1 MTDDFVLPSLRCGAG
16 PAASRDAT
24 AVASFTLPDL
34 GVVTV
39 QPGAANTSPAAGL
52 AEPVPADIPRPRK
65 QRRAT
70 PGYYKPGELAA
81 RWGVTIDKV
90 LLFIRTGEL
99 RAFNVATKTSRRP
112 RYRITDEAVSEFETA
127 RAACP
132 GGPKPPPT
140 PKSRRRTKPPARR
153 TYF

>member
-1 MTDDFVLPSLRCGAG
+1 MTDECELPLPRCETG
-16 PAASRDAT
+16 PAVSRGAT
-24 AVASFTLPDL
+24 VVARSSLPDL
-34 GVVTV
+34 GVITE
-39 QPGAANTSPAAGL
+39 QPVAADTGPAAGL
-52 AEPVPADIPRPRK
+52 TEPVPADVARPKK
-65 QRRAT
+65 QLRAT
-70 PGYYKPGELAA
+70 PGCYKPSELAA
-81 RWGVTIDKV
+81 RWGVAIDKV

-112 RYRITDEAVSEFETA
+112 RYRITEEAVSEFETA

-140 PKSRRRTKPPARR
+140 PKSRRRTKPPAGR

>member
-1 MTDDFVLPSLRCGAG
+1 MTDEFVLPSLRCGAG

-24 AVASFTLPDL
+24 AVASFTLPDP
-34 GVVTV
+34 GVTIV
-39 QPGAANTSPAAGL
+39 QPGAADSGPAAGL
-52 AEPVPADIPRPRK
+52 AEPVPAAVPRPKK

-70 PGYYKPGELAA
+70 PGYFKPGELAA
-81 RWGVTIDKV
+81 RWGVAIDKV

-112 RYRITDEAVSEFETA
+112 RYRITEEAVSEFETA

-132 GGPKPPPT
+132 GIPKPAPT
-140 PKSRRRTKPPARR
+140 LKSRRRTKPPARR